1 MKPSQE
7 KTSQVQR
14 VLATLDA
21 LCGFAER
28 GATNKDLCEATGHT
42 APNVSRD
49 MAELIAYGWARKSEE
64 TGRFYPLPRFTE
76 LSFKV
81 AADFE
86 SEARRMADRKQA
98 MTGGY

>member
-1 MKPSQE
+1 MTTD

-14 VLATLDA
+14 VLTTLEV

-28 GATNKDLCEATGHT
+28 GASNKDLCEATGHA
-42 APNVSRD
+42 APQVSRD
-49 MAELIAYGWARKSEE
+49 MAELIAYGWARKSDE
-64 TGRFYPLPRFTE
+64 TGRFFLLPRFAQ

-86 SEARRMADRKQA
+86 SAARRLDDRKHA

>member
-1 MKPSQE
+1 MSAQD

-14 VLATLDA
+14 VLTTLEV

-28 GATNKDLCEATGHT
+28 GASNKDLCEASGH
-42 APNVSRD
+42 AAHHVSRD

-64 TGRFYPLPRFTE
+64 TGRFYPLPRFTQ

-86 SEARRMADRKQA
+86 AAANRLADRKRA